1 MAWTSVVKMG
11 LDIPI
16 QRGWCAIKE
25 WNWADLGWISSPYQG
40 MGGGISI
47 LGETDESY
55 EKHELTHVGKTC
67 FHNVCPML
75 VFSKLPRCRCVPLIG
90 AFTPCQFCQFVLSR
104 LCLFVVNSVSTVSS
118 CGKSRAEIYDFRRG
132 FLAGQRK
139 KCAAPLCQRCFLQSH
154 GYLTHL
160 NTESPV
166 FRM

>member
-1 MAWTSVVKMG
+1 MELGGFRV
-11 LDIPI
+11 DIVPI
-16 QRGWCAIKE
+16 SG
-25 WNWADLGWISSPYQG
+25 D
-40 MGGGISI
+40 GGGISI